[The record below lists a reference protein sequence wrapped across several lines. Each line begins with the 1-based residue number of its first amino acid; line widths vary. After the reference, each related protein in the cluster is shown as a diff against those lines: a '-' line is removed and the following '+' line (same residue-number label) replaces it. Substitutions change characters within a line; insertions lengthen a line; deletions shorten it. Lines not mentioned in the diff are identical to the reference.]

1 MTSFIAACK
10 ELLFPA
16 FCLACGRQLSG
27 WRLPLLC
34 RDCGAE
40 VPFVR
45 PPLCPCCGL
54 PCNSGPDHFCGN
66 CLTKT
71 FAFDRAR
78 AALLYREPVVSL
90 IHSLKFAGHL
100 TGLATMAALARD
112 AAGYRDLA
120 APDLI
125 LPVPLHPQRLRERG
139 FNQALLLAR
148 ACFPEQSRKINV
160 DLLVRR
166 RATLPQTRLNGKER
180 RRNLAAAFTVTRPD
194 SLKNKKILLIDD
206 VFTTGSTVHECAATL
221 RRAGAARIEV
231 FTLARAL

>member
-16 FCLACGRQLSG
+16 FCLACGRQLSS

-34 RDCGAE
+34 SDCGAE
-40 VPFVR
+40 VSLVR
-45 PPLCPCCGL
+45 PPLCSCCGL
-54 PCNSGPDHFCGN
+54 PLNCGPDHFCGN
-66 CLTKT
+66 CLAKT

-78 AALLYREPVVSL
+78 AALLYREPVISL
-90 IHSLKFAGHL
+90 IHSLKFAGQL
-100 TGLATMAALARD
+100 TGLSTMAALARD
-112 AAGYRDLA
+112 TAGYRDLA
-120 APDLI
+120 AADLI

-148 ACFPEQSRKINV
+148 ACFPEQSRMINV

-166 RATLPQTRLNGKER
+166 RATVPQTRLSGKER
-180 RRNLAAAFTVTRPD
+180 RRNLAAAFQITRPD
-194 SLKNKKILLIDD
+194 SLKGKKILLIDD

-221 RRAGAARIEV
+221 RRAGAASIEI

>member
-16 FCLACGRQLSG
+16 FCLACGRQLSS

-34 RDCGAE
+34 GDCGAE
-40 VPFVR
+40 VSFIR
-45 PPLCPCCGL
+45 PPLCSCCGL
-54 PCNSGPDHFCGN
+54 PFNCGPDHFCGD
-66 CLTKT
+66 CLAQT

-78 AALLYREPVVSL
+78 AALLYREPTISL
-90 IHSLKFAGHL
+90 IHSLKFAGQL

-120 APDLI
+120 VPDLI

-139 FNQALLLAR
+139 FNQALLLGR
-148 ACFPEQSRKINV
+148 ACFPEQSRIINV

-166 RATLPQTRLNGKER
+166 RATLPQTRLSGKER
-180 RRNLAAAFTVTRPD
+180 RQNLAAAFTVTRPG
-194 SLKNKKILLIDD
+194 SVKNKKILLIDD
-206 VFTTGSTVHECAATL
+206 VFTTGSTVHECAVTL
-221 RRAGAARIEV
+221 RRAGAARIEI
-231 FTLARAL
+231 FTIARAS